1 MKELTF
7 REVIANIKEGEVW
20 ENERIKIETNPCKD
34 FKITFKDGMRKSL
47 FLFDNQKFK
56 LIKKEEVTFNKA
68 FEAYEEGKEIESC
81 VSGCKYRKDD
91 KKDYYKEID
100 DCNWQVWLLG
110 GGFDFEEIRGEWY
123 IN

>member
-56 LIKKEEVTFNKA
+56 LIKKEEITFNKA
-68 FEAYEEGKEIESC
+68 FEAYEEGKKIESC
-81 VSGCKYRKDD
+81 ESGYKYCNNEGECYIQRP
-91 KKDYYKEID
+91 KE
-100 DCNWQVWLLG
+100 NVWERW
-110 GGFDFEEIRGEWY
+110 FEDTFELTEIRGKWY